1 MDLYDQDS
9 YSIPED
15 ELRSTS
21 TARSSSNEDDN
32 TSEISDMELE
42 GRPIAY
48 VHGSKTP
55 PTDIVTDSPA
65 LEWKTTT
72 SKKPSA
78 GNKKHRIMGL
88 PEHFDPSA
96 SDRGLP
102 HLRGRRMED
111 VQHALQDQDTADTT
125 LAANSAVAQAGIGRP
140 FSTANSTKVRY
151 AHEL

>member
-15 ELRSTS
+15 ELRPTGTAHST
-21 TARSSSNEDDN
+21 NDEDDD
-32 TSEISDMELE
+32 TSVITDMELE
-42 GRPIAY
+42 GQPTAY
-48 VHGSKTP
+48 IQGSTGP

-65 LEWKTTT
+65 SEWKTTT
-72 SKKPSA
+72 SKKPSS

-88 PEHFDPSA
+88 PEHFDPSS
-96 SDRGLP
+96 SDRDLP
-102 HLRGRRMED
+102 HLRGRRMEE